1 MKKIMI
7 MLILSA
13 LAFTVQAGGSA
24 GIVNGDFNNTTSD
37 RLIATSQL
45 SGNPISVVL
54 DKGWYT
60 NATVATQGISL
71 ENGSNAFRNAFGP
84 GSVAGIAQF
93 FTCTTNGSTVLTCD
107 VQCTDADSDLRY
119 QIILFG
125 YTLTTSSHVIGASD
139 AARLLT
145 TSFNLPANGLNYN
158 VTQLV
163 LDNHTTGT
171 INGGNWATITN
182 SFTASSA
189 YEFYGISIMATHPD
203 AADVLAFDNVKIGA
217 PSGPAPQPA
226 TMFIVQ

>member
-1 MKKIMI
+1 MKKFVI
-7 MLILSA
+7 MLVLGA
-13 LAFTVQAGGSA
+13 LAGVAQAE
-24 GIVNGDFNNTTSD
+24 GIVNGDFNHTTSD

-60 NATVATQGISL
+60 NNYTSQSITLIDGATAVRTT
-71 ENGSNAFRNAFGP
+71 NGP

-93 FTCTTNGSTVLTCD
+93 FTCTTNGSTVLTYD

-125 YTLTTSSHVIGASD
+125 YTLTTSSHIIGASD

-145 TSFNLPANGLNYN
+145 TSFNLPANGANYN

-163 LDNHTTGT
+163 VDNHTTGT
-171 INGGNWATITN
+171 INGGNWASITN
-182 SFTASSA
+182 SFTASTG

-203 AADVLAFDNVKIGA
+203 AVDVLAFDNVTIGA